1 MKKFNVTG
9 TCFPNRHYM
18 VDISERIAIIKNM
31 VDEEA
36 YFCINRGRQ
45 YGKTTTLNALK
56 YALANEYCVF
66 SISFERLSD
75 ESFASLEGIR
85 YNFAGLLAEIAEYHP
100 APGMTSEMIDL
111 IQKQL
116 VDISKEK
123 TSLAFSQFI
132 SKLNAISPKPV
143 VLMIDEVDQA
153 SNHLAF
159 IKFLGIL
166 RDKYLNRDQVPTF
179 HSVILAGVY
188 DIKNL
193 KLKIRPEAEHQYN
206 SPWNIAA
213 QLDVDMS
220 LSADGIEGM
229 IAEYKADH
237 VGVPE
242 VDIMNTREMAQLI
255 YDYTSGYP
263 FLVSRLCQILDEKKL
278 HWNKEGFLEAE
289 KNLLHERN
297 TLFDDMVKKLNDFP
311 EMRQMFKE
319 ILLNGRKFAF
329 NQLEKH
335 IQLAFIFNFIKE
347 SDKFVKVSN
356 RIFETVLYDL
366 FIAEEEMDVLAGTK
380 FSSSLSK
387 EGAIDKNQFIQN
399 SQLDMEHLL
408 SRFAV
413 HFNDIYGREDGRFVE
428 EKGRKLFLLYLKP
441 IINGVGNY
449 YIEAKTRDET
459 RTDII
464 IDYLGHQYIIE
475 LKIWR
480 GNAYNERGEE
490 QIAGYLD
497 LYHSKKGYL
506 VSFCFNKN
514 KQTGVKKIQVG
525 DREIVE
531 CVV

>member
-1 MKKFNVTG
+1 
-9 TCFPNRHYM
+9 M
-18 VDISERIAIIKNM
+18 VDISERLEIIAQM
-31 VDEEA
+31 VERGD
-36 YFCINRGRQ
+36 YFCINAGRQ
-45 YGKTTTLNALK
+45 YGKTTTLSLLK
-56 YALANEYCVF
+56 DKLDADYSVF
-66 SISFERLSD
+66 SLSFEGLSD
-75 ESFASLEGIR
+75 KAFESIERLGYSFIQ
-85 YNFAGLLAEIAEYHP
+85 LLADC
-100 APGMTSEMIDL
+100 IDFEEVRNVSPKVCEL
-111 IQKQL
+111 LQQ
-116 VDISKEK
+116 
-123 TSLAFSQFI
+123 SLSATQEQFEQDRFSVLI
-132 SKLNAISPKPV
+132 SKLNKVSAKPIV
-143 VLMIDEVDQA
+143 IIIDEVDQA
-153 SNHLAF
+153 GNFPVF
-159 IKFLGIL
+159 IKFLGVL
-166 RDKYLNRDQVPTF
+166 RELYLKRKARPTF
-179 HSVILAGVY
+179 QSVILAGVY

-193 KLKIRPEAEHQYN
+193 KLKIRPETEHQYN

-213 QLDVDMS
+213 RFDVDMS
-220 LSADGIEGM
+220 LPADGIERM

-237 VGVPE
+237 MGVPE
-242 VDIMNTREMAQLI
+242 VDIMDTHEMAQLI

-278 HWNKEGFLEAE
+278 RWDKDGFLDAE
-289 KNLLHERN
+289 KELLHERN

-319 ILLNGRKFAF
+319 ILLNGRKFTF
-329 NQLEKH
+329 NRLEKH
-335 IQLAFIFNFIKE
+335 IQMAFLFNFITE
-347 SDKFVKVSN
+347 SDKAVKISN

-366 FIAEEEMDVLAGTK
+366 FISEDEMNNLTSA
-380 FSSSLSK
+380 LSK
-387 EGAIDKNQFIQN
+387 EGSIDKNQFIQN
-399 SQLDMEHLL
+399 GRLDMEHLL

-413 HFNDIYGREDGRFVE
+413 HFNDIYCREDGKFVE

-449 YIEAKTRDET
+449 YIEAQTRDET

-480 GNAYNERGEE
+480 GNAYNERGED

-497 LYHSKKGYL
+497 FYHAKKGYL

-514 KQTGVKKIQVG
+514 KESGMKTIQVG